1 MRVFALTLTL
11 LLSLCFGLAARLAPW
26 HEAWS
31 GGRGRSANVLAALL
45 GDSRRMFANHFF
57 VKADAYF
64 HSGYYPTVFDN
75 RESHQTAHMAADAGA
90 AEDKNAGDEHSF
102 LGKPRDWIDR
112 FSRSFFPAEHTHL
125 DEGGAQVCKHDHSHG
140 HGHAHDHAHHHE
152 DASGGD
158 TREILP
164 WLRVS
169 AELDPHRVETYT
181 VAAFWLRTR
190 LKKVNEAEQ
199 FLREGWKAN
208 PDSPEILLELGRLLY
223 EDRRDVVR
231 ARNVLEA
238 ALTKWRTVEAR
249 RKEPNVFVLQQI
261 LGQLAKL
268 EREQGNISR
277 AIAHLEALKQNS
289 PAPDSIQQQIN
300 ELKPD
305 VAASASPPKP

>member
-1 MRVFALTLTL
+1 MRVFALTLVL
-11 LLSLCFGLAARLAPW
+11 LLSLCFSIAARLAPW
-26 HEAWS
+26 HEDWTGS
-31 GGRGRSANVLAALL
+31 RGRSANVLAALL

-75 RESHQTAHMAADAGA
+75 RQSHQTAHMAADAGA
-90 AEDKNAGDEHSF
+90 AEDKNTGDEHSF

-125 DEGGAQVCKHDHSHG
+125 DEGGAHACKHHHEAG
-140 HGHAHDHAHHHE
+140 HVHDHAHPHE
-152 DASGGD
+152 DDPGGE

-169 AELDPHRVETYT
+169 AELDPHRVDTYT

-223 EDRRDVVR
+223 EDRRDFAR

-238 ALTKWRTVEAR
+238 TLNKWRTIEAP

-268 EREQGNISR
+268 EREQGNVGR
-277 AIAHLEALKQNS
+277 AIEHLEALKQNS
-289 PAPDSIQQQIN
+289 PAPESIQQQIN
-300 ELKPD
+300 ELKSGAPPS
-305 VAASASPPKP
+305 ASAPRP